1 MKKPFNPFNAFIS
14 EPPKAKAIT
23 QLLDAFSESYKPVH
37 DEELA
42 DELFTVRRIR
52 EYFNAWPVPKMP
64 DPLPPYLEEL
74 KTRGFYMQT
83 AYDGS
88 PCIFCI
94 RSRASGEPIYAEEL
108 KDEDDIRTGASSLKE
123 LIPHH
128 MAGWKSEKGEGEE
141 CLEYKTEDED
151 DESENYDE
159 YE

>member
-1 MKKPFNPFNAFIS
+1 MKKSFSPFKVLGS

-23 QLLDAFSESYKPVH
+23 QLLDAFSNTYKPVP

-74 KTRGFYMQT
+74 EQRGFTMQT

-94 RSRASGEPIYAEEL
+94 RSRGTGQPVYAEE
-108 KDEDDIRTGASSLKE
+108 IGV
-123 LIPHH
+123 
-128 MAGWKSEKGEGEE
+128 EE
-141 CLEYKTEDED
+141 
-151 DESENYDE
+151 
-159 YE
+159 